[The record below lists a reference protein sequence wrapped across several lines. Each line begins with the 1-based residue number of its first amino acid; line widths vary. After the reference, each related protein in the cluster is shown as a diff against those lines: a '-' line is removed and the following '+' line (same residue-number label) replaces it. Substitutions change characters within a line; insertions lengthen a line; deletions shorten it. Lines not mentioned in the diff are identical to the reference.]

1 MDNKKESRDDI
12 ISDMFSEQQFMGQW
26 HGGLLDTVITESLP
40 KQVTF
45 ELSPKEKGGPRILHL
60 DDAEFS
66 VLFAVC

>member
-1 MDNKKESRDDI
+1 
-12 ISDMFSEQQFMGQW
+12 MGQW
-26 HGGLLDTVITESLP
+26 HGGLLDTVITGSLP